1 MRVAAGGSIASTAR
15 VIDADGKFVMPGL
28 VDLHAHIYRPDLLQ
42 AALYFGVTSVRDQG
56 SAIGPLV
63 AYADG
68 IAAGRV
74 AGPRVAYGGFQFYSD
89 WPFDDEQ
96 GRGLEPEAD
105 SQHLRRSIGL
115 AEAFGAQHVK
125 TRTFRRW
132 DINARMIDEAHR
144 RGMRATGHCAAPL
157 PLIAAGM
164 DAKEHIGMC
173 STRGSASPYALNDA
187 LIYDDEVQLYR
198 AARVAV
204 IPTISYLA
212 LAARLSQNPKLLDA
226 DSEVTPFIT
235 RDDFDWMLNM
245 KAPER
250 ERELRAAREARQTT
264 AKLAR
269 AGVMLGAGT
278 DIWQLPTAL
287 HLELEELVASGLTTS
302 DAIRAATSTA
312 ARIIG
317 VDDAVGTVE
326 QGKLADLLILDADP
340 LVDIRNTRRISA
352 VVQGGRVVDRN
363 AIRAAFSRPVQ
374 ARDARR

>member
-1 MRVAAGGSIASTAR
+1 
-15 VIDADGKFVMPGL
+15 
-28 VDLHAHIYRPDLLQ
+28 
-42 AALYFGVTSVRDQG
+42 
-56 SAIGPLV
+56 
-63 AYADG
+63 
-68 IAAGRV
+68 
-74 AGPRVAYGGFQFYSD
+74 
-89 WPFDDEQ
+89 
-96 GRGLEPEAD
+96 
-105 SQHLRRSIGL
+105 
-115 AEAFGAQHVK
+115 
-125 TRTFRRW
+125 
-132 DINARMIDEAHR
+132 
-144 RGMRATGHCAAPL
+144 
-157 PLIAAGM
+157 
-164 DAKEHIGMC
+164 MC